1 MTWLKLL
8 PQIIKFLLVELPK
21 FIEAMTLANKDRKY
35 NNKVDEYNAALK
47 EYKTSKDLDALN
59 DLSK

>member
-1 MTWLKLL
+1 
-8 PQIIKFLLVELPK
+8 
-21 FIEAMTLANKDRKY
+21 MTLANKDRKY